1 MAKTQYNGD
10 SPFPSL
16 FSEHPGMSGS
26 PETIPVT
33 SIPFPALPAIEASS
47 MPAAYI
53 LKDGAA
59 MCIGETAHCVSRLW
73 DHDVAGAMTRLGET
87 TTTTTTTTSID

>member
-1 MAKTQYNGD
+1 MAKSQYNGD
-10 SPFPSL
+10 SPFPSP
-16 FSEHPGMSGS
+16 FSEHPGMSRS

-59 MCIGETAHCVSRLW
+59 MYIGETAHCVSRLR
-73 DHDVAGAMTRLGET
+73 DHDVAGAMTRLGEASPS
-87 TTTTTTTTSID
+87 TTTTSID

>member
-1 MAKTQYNGD
+1 MAKSQYNGD
-10 SPFPSL
+10 SPFPSP

-33 SIPFPALPAIEASS
+33 SIPFPTRPAIEASS

-53 LKDGAA
+53 LKDSAAMYIGKTVDCARRLRDRGAA
-59 MCIGETAHCVSRLW
+59 NATPCPDGISPSTPTS
-73 DHDVAGAMTRLGET
+73 
-87 TTTTTTTTSID
+87 SID

>member
-10 SPFPSL
+10 SPFPSPFL
-16 FSEHPGMSGS
+16 EHPGMSGS

-47 MPAAYI
+47 LPAFYI
-53 LKDGAA
+53 LKDSGA
-59 MCIGETAHCVSRLW
+59 MYVGETAHCVSRLR
-73 DHDVAGAMTRLGET
+73 DHDVNSATTRLGEASPST
-87 TTTTTTTTSID
+87 TTTAID